1 MTTSDHE
8 VDRRLRVSVDLDR
21 CCGSGQCVLTV
32 PEVFD
37 QSDETGLVIL
47 LDPTPPADL
56 RPDLEDATYR
66 CPSQALTVH

>member
-1 MTTSDHE
+1 MSTPAPE
-8 VDRRLRVSVDLDR
+8 VGRRLRVSVDLDR
-21 CCGSGQCVLTV
+21 CCGSGQCVRTV

-66 CPSQALTVH
+66 CPSQALTLH